1 MMRSQNSPSE
11 PGRPHRGRGLRR
23 LLERFIGRPTEAE
36 DPRRGR
42 LLLESL
48 EKRQLLAGDVEM
60 LFTDG
65 LSDFSQPAAETS
77 SQQSG
82 SQAEGE
88 AEGEAAPDLV
98 QFAKDLVAAGVE
110 FYGAAWCPACTEQ
123 KQLFEDGGDHLNMI
137 ESSDPDKRVERLSD
151 PSASILNEVGIAQGI
166 NSSPTWIFPD
176 GTRAEGVQ
184 TLEDLSQRSGV
195 AIPQSEQ
202 PTFDGVGDL
211 NVQIGSPLHV
221 PIDAYDPNGGPLTV
235 TVTVDD
241 PSLLTATVLQNN
253 RSIRIDMQGYDDMV
267 YELFEQRAPVAA
279 GRVATLAESDFYDD
293 IIFHRVTSNFVIQA
307 GDPTGTGT
315 SGSNLGQFDDDF
327 HPDLQHNREGVMS
340 FAKSTDDT
348 NNSQFFVTETATRF
362 LDFNHSVFGQLVEGF
377 DVREAI
383 SQASTAESRFTGSS
397 QKPDIDVTM
406 TSIDVFTDDENS
418 VVMLKPTGSGTGTT
432 NVTFTVT
439 DSDGNTH
446 SETVEVTVSNDTAN
460 SQPFLTAAIAEQP
473 PTVLINTP
481 AQLQLSS
488 VDVEGDAVTYFAQ
501 SLSGASNA
509 TVSVDSATGLVTV
522 EPATGFSGTINV
534 NVGVRP
540 GPGVFG
546 NSGSDQDTQRVAFTF
561 EGEPAIA
568 PSFVDLLAGSDSGNN
583 DDDDLTNEG
592 TLSFLVGGVT
602 AGATVEIVNIENG
615 AVIGTA
621 LASGGTVTVTTNNIA
636 ALGDGTYQ
644 LAARQT
650 IDGDT
655 SDLSPSLTLQYDS
668 VAPDAVTGSALTQAN
683 ANRPFITDLISNE
696 EGQGL
701 TYVLTTAPT
710 GATIAA
716 ETGIIEWTPT
726 SGQIGQNS
734 FVLELI
740 DAAGNT
746 RSESFD
752 VNVAGEPLAEIRL
765 DLRGLDGNPIDS
777 LAVGDEFFLDI
788 VAEDAR
794 FAGTPGVFAAY
805 ADILFDSQFVQ
816 PVSGATIEYNDQF
829 TLVRKGQLLT
839 GLIDEVGAVNSSLSA
854 TQRSEDLIATIRM
867 EALATGTVTI
877 RSEPADEVDSEFLI
891 YGEDDQVPAE
901 SIAFGGATLTIG
913 QSFLVTDDAVTV
925 AEDSGQTDIDVLA
938 NDQILSNSTTLSV
951 VSVTQPSEGGTVT
964 RDGDIVRFTPAAN
977 FNGTTTFTYLAGDN
991 NGVQSSGTV
1000 TVTVTPVNDA
1010 PTANAD
1016 SFDVVI
1022 DSTDNLLDVLAND
1035 TSDPDASETL
1045 SVTAVGE
1052 ASNGGTVEIA
1062 SNGTGVLYTPATGF
1076 TGSETFTYTVSDGD
1090 LTQTAI
1096 ATVTVAPAD
1105 DPPSAVDDTF
1115 DNLTEDDP
1123 ETELD
1128 VLSNDLPDVNNETFV
1143 VHSVG
1148 MPDQGGSVRISDDAS
1163 QVLYTPAAN
1172 FNGTETFSY
1181 TIRDEGGG
1189 LSVAMVMVTVAAVN
1203 DPPPIDSPTVNLN
1216 RATGPT
1222 IVFSLDDLPLNV
1234 DDAENLSISDFESST
1249 SAGGTVQ
1256 LINGESLQYT
1266 LPSSDF
1272 VGSDSFT
1279 YQVSDEV
1286 NQSTGTISLNVT
1298 DFAPRDVVLNVPER
1312 AVRSRVN
1319 GLRIVGTNQLGESVD
1334 QPVEYSDDK
1343 AVFEDLLPG
1352 DYTIEVP
1359 AIPFLQ
1365 NGDEPR
1371 QIPFT
1376 SSPDDGDASIDSELG
1391 SLKAEFIS
1399 IRDWLGSASNNSVLL
1414 VIKPGSTPDLTVP
1427 NSGFDDSEMPVVELD
1442 GNSNS
1447 VTIRRTVEVEENGE
1461 TVNRAEVAT
1470 LPLESGGAVEV
1481 RGVIAEQRLLKIDF
1495 NALQFSEDTAGD
1507 GGNGGE
1513 GEAIEPI
1520 VISVGGTQ
1528 AEGESIPAA
1537 VQSNVMPASSSSP
1550 ALRTDATVLLTE
1562 EGDLWFAEDV
1572 EQPVEPV
1579 DATQPQAVDSAMQDV
1594 SESLMITNSAG
1605 DELADDG
1612 KLHQS
1617 AIDQVLGS
1625 EL

>member
-11 PGRPHRGRGLRR
+11 PGSPHRGRGLRR
-23 LLERFIGRPTEAE
+23 LLERFSGRPAEAE

-65 LSDFSQPAAETS
+65 LSDFSQPAAETA

-82 SQAEGE
+82 SQGEGE

-110 FYGAAWCPACTEQ
+110 YYGAAWCPACTEQ
-123 KQLFEDGGDHLNMI
+123 KQLFEDGGDYLNMI
-137 ESSDPDKRVERLSD
+137 ESSDPDKRVEQLSD
-151 PSASILNEVGIAQGI
+151 PSVSIMNEVGTAQGI
-166 NSSPTWIFPD
+166 NSFPTWIFPD
-176 GTRAEGVQ
+176 GTRVEGVQ
-184 TLEDLSQRSGV
+184 TLEELSQRSGV

-253 RSIRIDMQGYDDMV
+253 RSIRIDMQGYNDMV

-327 HPDLQHNREGVMS
+327 HPDLQHNREGVLS

-406 TSIDVFTDDENS
+406 TSIDVFSDDENS

-446 SETVEVTVSNDTAN
+446 SETVQVTVSNDTAN
-460 SQPFLTAAIAEQP
+460 SQPFLNPIPTPAATPA
-473 PTVLINTP
+473 NTT

-509 TVSVDSATGLVTV
+509 TVSADSVTGLVTV
-522 EPATGFSGTINV
+522 EPASGFSGTINV

-546 NSGSDQDTQRVAFTF
+546 NSGSDEDTQRVAFTF

-568 PSFVDLLAGSDSGNN
+568 PTFVDLLAGSDSGN
-583 DDDDLTNEG
+583 DDADDLTNEG

-602 AGATVEIVNIENG
+602 AGATVEIVNTENG

-621 LASGGTVTVTTNNIA
+621 LASGATVTVTTNNIA

-655 SDLSPSLTLQYDS
+655 SELSPSLTLQYDS
-668 VAPDAVTGSALTQAN
+668 VAPDAVTDSALTQAN

-701 TYVLTTAPT
+701 TYVLTTAPV
-710 GATIAA
+710 GAIIAA

-726 SGQIGQNS
+726 SEQIGPNS
-734 FVLELI
+734 FVLELT

-752 VNVAGEPLAEIRL
+752 VNVAGEPLAGIRL
-765 DLRGLDGNPIDS
+765 DLRSLDGNPVDS
-777 LAVGDEFFLDI
+777 LAIGDEFFLDI

-805 ADILFDSQFVQ
+805 ADILFDSQLVQ

-839 GLIDEVGAVNSSLSA
+839 GLIDEIGAVNSSLSA
-854 TQRSEDLIATIRM
+854 TQRSEDRIATIRM

-913 QSFLVTDDAVTV
+913 QSFLVADDAVTV

-938 NDQILSNSTTLSV
+938 NDQIFSNATTLSV

-977 FNGTTTFTYLAGDN
+977 FNGMTTFTYLAGDN

-1016 SFDVVI
+1016 AFDVVI

-1035 TSDPDASETL
+1035 TSDPDASEAL

-1076 TGSETFTYTVSDGD
+1076 TGSETFAYTVSDGD

-1096 ATVTVAPAD
+1096 ATVNVVSED

-1123 ETELD
+1123 ETALD

-1143 VHSVG
+1143 VHLVG
-1148 MPDQGGSVRISDDAS
+1148 TPDQGGSVRISDDSS

-1189 LSVAMVMVTVAAVN
+1189 LSVATVIVTVAAVN

-1234 DDAENLSISDFESST
+1234 DDGENLSISDFESST
-1249 SAGGTVQ
+1249 SEGGTVQ

-1266 LPSSDF
+1266 LPANDF

-1286 NQSTGTISLNVT
+1286 NQSTGTISLNIT
-1298 DFAPRDVVLNVPER
+1298 DFAPRNLVLNVPER

-1319 GLRIVGTNQLGESVD
+1319 GLRLVGTNQLGESVD
-1334 QPVEYSDDK
+1334 QPVQYSDDR

-1399 IRDWLGSASNNSVLL
+1399 IRDWLGSASNNSVLF

-1427 NSGFDDSEMPVVELD
+1427 TSGFDDSEMPVVELD
-1442 GNSNS
+1442 ANSNS
-1447 VTIRRTVEVEENGE
+1447 VTIRRTVEVEENGG
-1461 TVNRAEVAT
+1461 TVDRAEVAT
-1470 LPLESGGAVEV
+1470 LPLESSGAVEV

-1495 NALQFSEDTAGD
+1495 NALQFSEDTTGD
-1507 GGNGGE
+1507 AGNGGE
-1513 GEAIEPI
+1513 GEEIAPI
-1520 VISVGGTQ
+1520 VVSVGATQ

-1537 VQSNVMPASSSSP
+1537 VQSNVMPASSSST
-1550 ALRTDATVLLTE
+1550 ALRTDAAVLLTE
-1562 EGDLWFAEDV
+1562 EGDLWFAEEAV
-1572 EQPVEPV
+1572 QPSEPMGG
-1579 DATQPQAVDSAMQDV
+1579 TQPQAIDSAMQEV
-1594 SESLMITNSAG
+1594 SESLVITNSAG
-1605 DELADDG
+1605 DGLADDG
-1612 KLHQS
+1612 KLDHS
-1617 AIDQVLGS
+1617 TIDQVLGS